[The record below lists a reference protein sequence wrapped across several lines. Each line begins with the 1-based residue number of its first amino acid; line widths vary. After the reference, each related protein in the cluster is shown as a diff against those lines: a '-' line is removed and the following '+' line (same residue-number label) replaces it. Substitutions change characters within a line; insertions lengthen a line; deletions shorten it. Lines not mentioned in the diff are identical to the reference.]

1 MKLIHA
7 ERILQHFFGCG
18 NQEISKFSEDE
29 IIEMANMV
37 RSATTFSQ
45 KINAREDRF
54 VVEVGFDHGFYAN
67 VWDRDT
73 NIGGAMAGMLEFLGL
88 DVAGRANLVAWPFE
102 LSTIEDLSSAIARWA
117 DIPREVAEKLEAARI
132 NSDWTP
138 IPEWIRRIEHPG
150 FSPDSIE
157 DSPAQ
162 DYASGPNEE
171 IPF

>member
-1 MKLIHA
+1 MKLIYA
-7 ERILQHFFGCG
+7 ERIVMHFFGCDKA
-18 NQEISKFSEDE
+18 QISKCSEDE

-45 KINAREDRF
+45 EINAREDRF
-54 VVEVGFDHGFYAN
+54 VVEVGFDEGFYAN
-67 VWDRDT
+67 VWDKHSP
-73 NIGGAMAGMLEFLGL
+73 IGGSMAGFLEALGQKTE
-88 DVAGRANLVAWPFE
+88 GRANLIAWPFE
-102 LSTIEDLSSAIARWA
+102 LSTIEDLRSAIERWA

-162 DYASGPNEE
+162 DHANEK